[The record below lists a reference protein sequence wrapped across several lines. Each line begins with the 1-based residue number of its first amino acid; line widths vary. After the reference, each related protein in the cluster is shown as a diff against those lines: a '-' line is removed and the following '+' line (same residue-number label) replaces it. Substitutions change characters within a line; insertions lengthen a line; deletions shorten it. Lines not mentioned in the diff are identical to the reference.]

1 MNTWKAAFG
10 KAVHLSSFA
19 FLLGLLGPGGSYAQA
34 SPQLFARFESD
45 GQVSYGVV
53 EGESIRPI
61 RGSLFGEF
69 EVLPQAVR
77 LSDVLALAV
86 APPAVIGGV
95 EGLVLLPVVTDEQ
108 AAVGQV
114 ADIVKRA
121 AGWKGH
127 LDILVNN
134 AGITRDGLLL
144 RMKDEDWDALIDTNL
159 KRPFLCIS
167 AAAKVMSKQ
176 RSGRIINISSV
187 VGEMGNA
194 GQANYCS
201 SKAGLLGLTKS
212 VARELAR
219 RNITVNAITPG
230 FIVTDMTDGMTDK
243 ARESMTE
250 QIPLGRL
257 GEADD
262 VANAVIF
269 LASEQSS
276 YVTGQVL
283 GVNGGMY
290 M

>member
-1 MNTWKAAFG
+1 MLSEKV
-10 KAVHLSSFA
+10 AVVTGASRGIGRAIALALVAQGAKVVASA
-19 FLLGLLGPGGSYAQA
+19 RNAQA
-34 SPQLFARFESD
+34 LDDLVAEIEAQGGEATAVAGDVALESD
-45 GQVSYGVV
+45 AARLI
-53 EGESIRPI
+53 E
-61 RGSLFGEF
+61 
-69 EVLPQAVR
+69 QAVAAYGQI
-77 LSDVLALAV
+77 DV
-86 APPAVIGGV
+86 
-95 EGLVLLPVVTDEQ
+95 
-108 AAVGQV
+108 
-114 ADIVKRA
+114 
-121 AGWKGH
+121 
-127 LDILVNN
+127 LVNN

-144 RMKDEDWDALIDTNL
+144 RMKDEDWDAVIDTNL
-159 KRPFLCIS
+159 KGAFHCIR
-167 AAAKVMSKQ
+167 AVAKVMSKQ

-194 GQANYCS
+194 GQANYCA

-243 ARESMTE
+243 ARETMTQ

>member
-1 MNTWKAAFG
+1 M
-10 KAVHLSSFA
+10 LSEKVA
-19 FLLGLLGPGGSYAQA
+19 IVTGA
-34 SPQLFARFESD
+34 SR
-45 GQVSYGVV
+45 GIGR
-53 EGESIRPI
+53 SI
-61 RGSLFGEF
+61 
-69 EVLPQAVR
+69 A
-77 LSDVLALAV
+77 LALAAQGAKVV
-86 APPAVIGGV
+86 ASARNAEALDNLVAEI
-95 EGLVLLPVVTDEQ
+95 EGLGGEATAVAGDVAVAADAARLIEQ
-108 AAVGQV
+108 AVAAYGQ
-114 ADIVKRA
+114 
-121 AGWKGH
+121 

-144 RMKDEDWDALIDTNL
+144 RMKDEDWDAVIDTNL
-159 KRPFLCIS
+159 KGAFLCIR

>member
-1 MNTWKAAFG
+1 
-10 KAVHLSSFA
+10 
-19 FLLGLLGPGGSYAQA
+19 
-34 SPQLFARFESD
+34 
-45 GQVSYGVV
+45 
-53 EGESIRPI
+53 
-61 RGSLFGEF
+61 
-69 EVLPQAVR
+69 
-77 LSDVLALAV
+77 
-86 APPAVIGGV
+86 
-95 EGLVLLPVVTDEQ
+95 
-108 AAVGQV
+108 
-114 ADIVKRA
+114 
-121 AGWKGH
+121 
-127 LDILVNN
+127 
-134 AGITRDGLLL
+134 
-144 RMKDEDWDALIDTNL
+144 
-159 KRPFLCIS
+159 
-167 AAAKVMSKQ
+167 MSKQ

-194 GQANYCS
+194 GQANYCA

-243 ARESMTE
+243 ARETMTE